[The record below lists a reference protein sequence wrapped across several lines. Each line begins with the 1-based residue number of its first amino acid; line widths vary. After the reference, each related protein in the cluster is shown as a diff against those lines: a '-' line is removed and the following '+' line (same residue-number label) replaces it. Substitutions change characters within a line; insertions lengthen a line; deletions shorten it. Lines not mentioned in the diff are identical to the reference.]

1 MGVIANSRFEIGNKQ
16 DEIVL
21 YCCVNEQNNHQRQ
34 WDHVKSTQEEEGLEK
49 VAAEGGPALGRP
61 ALTTC

>member
-1 MGVIANSRFEIGNKQ
+1 MQKSSLNTIPQKKYEDLLGVIANSRFEIGNKQ

-34 WDHVKSTQEEEGLEK
+34 
-49 VAAEGGPALGRP
+49 
-61 ALTTC
+61 